1 MKKYFIISPFVLFL
15 SMALSQPVLAA
26 TLGQKLAG
34 KIMLQV
40 ESHGGAWYI
49 NPANLE
55 RYYLGRPADAFQIMK
70 TLGLGITNQNLLK
83 IPADLT
89 LYQGTDTDNDGL
101 PDEIEKSIGTDLQ
114 NKDTDNDGF
123 SDGEEVKNGFSPL
136 GSGTLPWN
144 NNFAEAQKGK
154 ILLQV
159 ESFGQ
164 AWYVNPANSTRY
176 FLGRPADAFLIMK
189 KLGLGISNAD
199 LSQIKIAS
207 DSLQPLNDDINI
219 SQPPQQTPLTNS
231 APIIIQNGNI
241 TTTLEPLYKYEISG
255 KVEDVVEV
263 KDEAHDIMPVDVVT
277 SWGILATYTDMVTS
291 QHEGR
296 IAHNTFRYYEGQ
308 KLCETGNDGEC
319 IANNHLIPAN
329 DNLRQAILAKIKK
342 GDRIEMTG
350 YLVNG
355 EKVTKTENKIQTVK
369 FTTSTVRSD
378 EGINSCEIIYLTGLQ
393 IGSESYQ

>member
-1 MKKYFIISPFVLFL
+1 MKKYFIISFVLFL
-15 SMALSQPVLAA
+15 ALISSQPVLAA
-26 TLGQKLAG
+26 TLNQKLAG
-34 KIMLQV
+34 KILLQV
-40 ESHGGAWYI
+40 ESHGEAWYV

-89 LYQGTDTDNDGL
+89 LYQGADTDNDGL

-123 SDGEEVKNGFSPL
+123 LDGEEIKNGFNPL
-136 GSGTLPWN
+136 GSGKLPWDN
-144 NNFAEAQKGK
+144 TFAGQQKGK

-159 ESFGQ
+159 EVNGQ
-164 AWYVNPANSTRY
+164 AWYVSPTNSTRY

-189 KLGLGISNAD
+189 KLGLGISNFD

-207 DSLQPLNDDINI
+207 DSLQPLTGDIDI

-231 APIIIQNGNI
+231 TPIIIQNGNI
-241 TTTLEPLYKYEISG
+241 TTTLTPLYNYKISG
-255 KVEDVVEV
+255 KVEDVIEV

-277 SWGILATYTDMVTS
+277 SWGILATYADVVTS

-296 IAHNTFRYYEGQ
+296 IAHNTFHYYESQ

-319 IANNHLIPAN
+319 IANSHLIPAN
-329 DNLRQAILAKIKK
+329 DNLRQVILAKIKR

-355 EKVTKTENKIQTVK
+355 EKVTKTENKIQTVT

-378 EGINSCEIIYLTGLQ
+378 TDLNSCEIIYLTGLQ